1 MAIVM
6 NMSSYEIERDP
17 AEAGGDKHTLHFWQN
32 PVPVPGLQP
41 YVSTN
46 NKHNALPADLAT
58 IDVELFLRGM

>member
-17 AEAGGDKHTLHFWQN
+17 AEVGCDKRALYFGQN
-32 PVPVPGLQP
+32 PAPGLSLQP

-46 NKHNALPADLAT
+46 EKQNAMPADLAT
-58 IDVELFLRGM
+58 VDIELFLCRM